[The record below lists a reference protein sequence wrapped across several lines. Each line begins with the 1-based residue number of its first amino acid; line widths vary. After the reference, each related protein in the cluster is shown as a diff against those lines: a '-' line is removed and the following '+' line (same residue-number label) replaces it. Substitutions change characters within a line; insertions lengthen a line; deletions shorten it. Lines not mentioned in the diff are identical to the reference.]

1 MYNLAVTSK
10 VWIQLQSMIDFYEKK
25 NSGLGNRF
33 LKDFDET
40 LLKLTDN
47 PHSYFNVNKHKR
59 RISFKVF
66 KCMLIY
72 KITETTVQV
81 QVLKDFRSKPQ
92 KDFY

>member
-10 VWIQLQSMIDFYEKK
+10 VWVQLESMIDFYEKK

-47 PHSYFNVNKHKR
+47 PYAYFNVNKHKR
-59 RISFKVF
+59 RISFKTF

-72 KITETTVQV
+72 KITETTIQV